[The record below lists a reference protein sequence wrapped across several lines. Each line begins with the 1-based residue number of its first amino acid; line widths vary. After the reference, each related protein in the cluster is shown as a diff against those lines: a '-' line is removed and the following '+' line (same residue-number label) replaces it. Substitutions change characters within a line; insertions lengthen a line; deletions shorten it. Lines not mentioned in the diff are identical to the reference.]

1 MPYRR
6 VSAHPHHY
14 RVLVVGTAV
23 SGLVLLLL
31 ADALRTYALEG
42 TFTSLQAFGFAA
54 FVAVMYLAIGTLVW
68 LYARDRVT
76 ARLMY
81 GVSCSVMISFAL
93 QTAAADGD
101 RFATAVSSASS
112 SLALLFF
119 ALLLLRFPQNMLSI
133 PSRKPSSSRWHISLT
148 SLVRGYCIMAGLLCF
163 LAVVSDGSHAFA
175 SPSVWLDQIYN
186 LYNVV
191 ALVGTFATIAIS
203 YRSSPSIRERQQR
216 QFFVWGVVLALS
228 PLLVLTV
235 VPQALQNVLPV
246 TPVDGRLSAV
256 SLVLLPIAFGYSI
269 LRYQLL
275 VFDIYV
281 RRVVIWIIGA
291 VCLAVLVYVA
301 QSTLSALGIA
311 HSSSLTLVILIVL
324 TVLAPC
330 VWFLA
335 KAGTERLFFAEVRYY
350 RNFFRTPTTVGEHV
364 LGLDE
369 VARLLVTAAR
379 QAFEA
384 PNVCLFVLNEEGSV
398 YDSCLPSNNG
408 NAEEEETSFAQ
419 KIAALLSPGTAVP
432 GSLDPV
438 RDPSVF
444 QRLLAAPRPL
454 LLSDLPDEEE
464 QGLRMTRYVNAGQ
477 QEGADTLIAPI
488 KAQGIVIGILVL
500 GPRGEQSLYA
510 GPDFEIVS
518 ALLGQFSPYL
528 ENARVSLS
536 LKTTNTH
543 LLEANTQLRDAYEQL
558 KELDQLKDEFITIA
572 SHELRTPL
580 TAVQGYI
587 ALLREYNGDD
597 ELLPPPMRADFLSK
611 ADRGCEELT
620 LLMGNMTNAGDI
632 ERSVQ
637 RVTLADVSLFSVTV
651 NVTEILDALLRQEHH
666 TIEIDVSSDLCV
678 KADVLALGQVIR
690 NLIVNAIKYS
700 PAGTL
705 IEVTASRQEEH
716 VILSVRD
723 YGQGIPPTD
732 QPRLFHRFVRLERDM
747 NSPTRGSGLGL
758 YISHRLVTAMGGRIW
773 VESSGVE
780 GQGSTF
786 KVALPLAVSPL
797 DIVSFAQGK
806 GTGKK

>member
-6 VSAHPHHY
+6 VSAPPHRY
-14 RVLVVGTAV
+14 RVLVAGTAI

-42 TFTSLQAFGFAA
+42 IFTSLQAFGFAA
-54 FVAVMYLAIGTLVW
+54 FVAVMFLAIGTLVW

-93 QTAAADGD
+93 QTAATDGD
-101 RFATAVSSASS
+101 QFATAVSSSSS

-119 ALLLLRFPQNMLSI
+119 ALLLLRFPQNMLSV
-133 PSRKPSSSRWHISLT
+133 PSREPSSSGWHISLV
-148 SLVRGYCIMAGLLCF
+148 SLLWGYCIMASLLCF
-163 LAVVSDGSHAFA
+163 LAVASDGSHLFGT
-175 SPSVWLDQIYN
+175 PPVWLEKIYG

-191 ALVGTFATIAIS
+191 ILVGTFATIAIS

-235 VPQALQNVLPV
+235 LPQALQNVLPV
-246 TPVDGRLSAV
+246 TPVDGQLSAV

-275 VFDIYV
+275 VFDTYV
-281 RRVVIWIIGA
+281 RRVVIWISGA

-301 QSTLSALGIA
+301 QSTLSALGLA
-311 HSSSLTLVILIVL
+311 HGSSLTLVILIVL

-350 RNFFRTPTTVGEHV
+350 RNLFRTPTTVGEHV

-369 VARLLVTAAR
+369 VARLLITAAR

-398 YDSCLPSNNG
+398 YHSCLPSNNG
-408 NAEEEETSFAQ
+408 NAEEAEASFAQ
-419 KIAALLSPGTAVP
+419 KIATLLSPGTAVS

-438 RDPSVF
+438 RHPALF

-454 LLSDLPDEEE
+454 LLSDLSGEEE
-464 QGLRMTRYVNAGQ
+464 QGLRMTRYVNIGQ

-488 KAQGIVIGILVL
+488 KAQGVVIGILVL

-510 GPDFEIVS
+510 GPDFEIVR

-558 KELDQLKDEFITIA
+558 QELDQLKDEFITIA

-587 ALLREYNGDD
+587 SLLREYNGDD

-637 RVTLADVSLFSVTV
+637 RVTLADVSLFKVTV

-666 TIEIDVSSDLCV
+666 TIEIDVSPDLYV
-678 KADVLALGQVIR
+678 KADVQALGQVIR
-690 NLIVNAIKYS
+690 NLVVNAIKYS

-716 VILSVRD
+716 AILSVRD
-723 YGQGIPPTD
+723 HGQGIPPTE

-758 YISHRLVTAMGGRIW
+758 YISHRLVTAIGGRIW

-780 GQGSTF
+780 GQGSAF
-786 KVALPLAVSPL
+786 KVALPLALSPL
-797 DIVSFAQGK
+797 DIVSFAQGQ
-806 GTGKK
+806 GIEKK